1 MSQQGVTDWNSPAI
15 PPTIRRPWRVFEED
29 LEDQVAEAASQ
40 SEEAAAHTRERI
52 AAVQAKGAKL
62 AFASLPEAE
71 QRTYMEVSIQEL
83 AAFVCWRRTQAA
95 RQERGE
101 VPPTEFEAGWDLL
114 DIEEKAEWLPE
125 DCWAALAADAQW
137 AGLLADKPQV
147 PTQPL
152 KGEQKKAPLKQEP
165 KKTDSVQAPAPTGKK
180 APKQEKQSVAAPKAE
195 AKKIG
200 GYSCEAVVK
209 QEPKQ
214 QAPAKPAPKAQAQET
229 SKKAA
234 SVKLEP
240 KESAPAKPANA
251 QEATKQQ
258 AATDAK
264 STKAVHV
271 KKELGQPAPA
281 KPAPKA
287 QVQDKPKAVVKQ
299 EPKQQAPAKPAP
311 KAQAQEATRPPAK
324 QAPKA
329 PAKLQ
334 EPQPAEGRRS
344 KAKAAEK
351 AAGEKASRPPKEPKE
366 PKEPKAPKEQKE
378 PKPKAPK
385 EQKGPKPKE
394 LTKAKARQRDEED
407 ELPLVPQDAGAP
419 RARRGRGGKA
429 VPENLYPEALKAHC
443 CKCSSDA
450 ATDANDLGMCDRC
463 DKAFH
468 QKCHD
473 PPVKYFGHP
482 DDQWFC
488 GDCTLELAQMRKLS
502 LQVNAFCWVQN
513 TGESTTWP
521 AQVLRI
527 DFSSLAD
534 PKPYW
539 VQYFDAGPPEGAWVG
554 EVHVRAWTSG
564 PRFSALAQAR
574 RRNAV
579 RLAEAAGAPRLSEGE
594 SQGPAPK
601 SPRRKRP
608 VRDVVQDPAEEMRPR
623 RSRRGEGVE
632 LLTELPAGKPKRKAR
647 ESQVTQELETGCQE
661 DWTEDVLVEPLMA
674 GPCSPKRRRVVEED
688 PGSTEKRSPP
698 AREGPKEDER
708 GRPDE
713 GEVAK
718 DPTEKPP
725 PEDCDTMLPRSAV
738 EIVEM
743 PKAWGQDAF
752 TEPKEREADPAKDEM
767 LRFIEET
774 QEQLRQCEER
784 DRRRAL
790 EKEAQLQEGAL
801 VP

>member
-1 MSQQGVTDWNSPAI
+1 SLGRARRAPGLTSSARSLHSAHVNMSQQGVTDWNSPAI

-195 AKKIG
+195 AKK
-200 GYSCEAVVK
+200 AVVK

-214 QAPAKPAPKAQAQET
+214 QAPAKPAPKAQAQ
-229 SKKAA
+229 
-234 SVKLEP
+234 
-240 KESAPAKPANA
+240 
-251 QEATKQQ
+251 
-258 AATDAK
+258 
-264 STKAVHV
+264 
-271 KKELGQPAPA
+271 
-281 KPAPKA
+281 
-287 QVQDKPKAVVKQ
+287 
-299 EPKQQAPAKPAP
+299 AKPAP